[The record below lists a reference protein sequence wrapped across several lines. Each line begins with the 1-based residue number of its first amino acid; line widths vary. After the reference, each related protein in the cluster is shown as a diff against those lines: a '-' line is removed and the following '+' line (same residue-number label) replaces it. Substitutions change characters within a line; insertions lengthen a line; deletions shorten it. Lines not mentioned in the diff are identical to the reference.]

1 MQENSALIE
10 TFEIWQI
17 NMEVI
22 QGCLHLTLR
31 EPRSLVGIL
40 VPILVIPSAMLFGGI
55 FVFLIYLIC
64 KCIIRNRN
72 KHTTSNQYVV
82 NENTSYAVSELMV
95 SLNSVPCSTQHYICT
110 IEGCVSG
117 KTS

>member
-1 MQENSALIE
+1 ME
-10 TFEIWQI
+10 TID
-17 NMEVI
+17 N
-22 QGCLHLTLR
+22 CLRFTLNVR
-31 EPRSLVGIL
+31 ESLAGIL
-40 VPILVIPSAMLFGGI
+40 GPIFVIPSAVLCGGI
-55 FVFLIYLIC
+55 FVILIYLIC